1 MLKNAK
7 RLMFASA
14 VIGLLAVNAFGQDA
28 SLLWLTLDDH
38 AGTVQTMYYGNA
50 TLATYC
56 VDDGSGATTNYFESI
71 APPAPPSGWD
81 TRWKGVRT
89 TLGNACVV
97 DGLFP
102 RDYRAVPVNAIRR
115 DTFKLFFGNIDIPD
129 SSVTITWPDNTYL
142 SAHCDSMFFVYLD
155 PVASTNVKVDMMTQ
169 GTWDIPSATINGA
182 YIFLTI
188 YKFGKPPII
197 IDDVKNGLDKHP
209 KEFSLK
215 PNYPNPFNP
224 TTNLGY
230 DIPKNSTV
238 DVSIFNVLGQKIAT
252 LVTGQVAE
260 GAHTAV
266 WNGTTQNGSPVTSG
280 VYFARMTAR
289 ADGTGEVFTALR
301 KLLLM
306 K

>member
-1 MLKNAK
+1 MLKYAK
-7 RLMFASA
+7 KLMFASA
-14 VIGLLAVNAFGQDA
+14 VLALLAVNAMAQDA
-28 SLLWLTLDDH
+28 SRLWLNLDDH
-38 AGTVQTMYYGNA
+38 AGNVQDMYYGNA

-56 VDDGSGATTNYFESI
+56 VDDGLNSTTNYFESI
-71 APPAPPSGWD
+71 APPPPPSGWD

-89 TLGNACVV
+89 TLGNACIV

-102 RDYRAVPVNAIRR
+102 RDYRSVPANAARR
-115 DTFKLFFGNIDIPD
+115 DTFKLFFGNIDYAD
-129 SSVTITWPDNTYL
+129 SSVTLTWPDNSYL
-142 SAHCDSMFFVYLD
+142 SARCDSMFFTYLD
-155 PVASTNVKVDMMTQ
+155 PLSSTTVKVDMMSQT
-169 GTWDIPSATINGA
+169 TWDIPSATINGA

-188 YKFGKPPII
+188 YKFGISNMI
-197 IDDVKNGLDKHP
+197 IDGVNDGLDKHAR
-209 KEFSLK
+209 EFSLK

-224 TTNLGY
+224 STNLAF

-252 LVTGQVAE
+252 LVTGQVAA
-260 GAHTAV
+260 GAHTIV
-266 WNGTTQNGSPVTSG
+266 WNGTTQNGAPVTSG

-301 KLLLM
+301 KLMLM